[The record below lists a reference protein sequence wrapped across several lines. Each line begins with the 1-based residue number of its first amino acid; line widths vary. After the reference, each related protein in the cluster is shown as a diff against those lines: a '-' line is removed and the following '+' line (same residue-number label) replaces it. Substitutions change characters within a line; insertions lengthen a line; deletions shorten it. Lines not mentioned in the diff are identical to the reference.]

1 MDFSKLKNKTLS
13 LKKSALSKTQDM
25 VSYGAWKLADSRF
38 TLKTLEELEDFVK
51 KSENT
56 QSVDKKTEETKTH
69 IRRAIVIFCEPEG
82 DFFKD
87 LLYLLPVLSAKAF
100 SQNISLKLAD
110 AGMKGL
116 QKKTYTIQTLPSLVV
131 FENTKVIKT
140 LEGEEKIQKVVKT
153 LDLDINTV
161 IEELEK

>member
-1 MDFSKLKNKTLS
+1 MDFSKFKNKALE
-13 LKKSALSKTQDM
+13 LKDSAVSKTQDAI
-25 VSYGAWKLADSRF
+25 SFGAGKLADSKF
-38 TLKTLEELEDFVK
+38 TLKNTQELENFIK
-51 KSENT
+51 RSENT
-56 QSVDKKTEETKTH
+56 ESLDKKTQQKKTH
-69 IRRAIVIFCEPEG
+69 IRKVIVIFAEPEG
-82 DFFKD
+82 EFFKD

-110 AGMKGL
+110 AGMDGF
-116 QKKTYTIQTLPSLVV
+116 QKKNYKIKALPSLVV

-161 IEELEK
+161 IEEME